1 MIPRLWALRRWL
13 ALCIVLLA
21 QAQPHLAQAL
31 ERVELRI
38 SGPDA
43 TALRPGLEA
52 AAQLTRAQ
60 ADGVSTPQD
69 VLSLALQEYSN
80 LLDALY
86 AQARYGATVSIQID
100 GAEAALI
107 DPFATPGSIKD
118 VIIAV
123 QPGPAFRVGTADIGP
138 LPPGTPMP
146 TAFRPGAPAGA
157 ASLQQAIAD
166 IRAAWRQ
173 AGFAKARVSAQR
185 ITANHA
191 TAQLALMVRF
201 DSGPPVRLG
210 TITPDP
216 DSAVNARRVLK
227 ISGLYQNEAFSPQA
241 LDKAASRLRRSGAF
255 QSVRLLEA
263 EDLSVGNRLDIAIDL
278 VDQKPRR
285 FGLGAEL
292 SSMEGLR
299 LGGFWMHRNLFGG
312 AERLRIEGEV
322 SGIGGQSGGTDAKL
336 HTRYDRPASF
346 GPDTHLWITG
356 DLAQLNEP
364 DFSTDSAKMAIG
376 MQRVIT
382 DNRTAEIGLALSTQ
396 RSRDV
401 FGRRNFSLA
410 ALPMSMTWEFRNTLL
425 SPSAGSYLSATLE
438 PYAKLGTPG
447 RGLRAG
453 LDARRYW
460 PLGQAGT
467 VFAGRAQL
475 GTVMGEALADMPPN
489 FLYFSGGGGTVRGHP
504 YQSLGVAQGS
514 LGQSGGRSFMA
525 TSLELRQ
532 PLRGNFSMVG
542 FWDAGFVGAGEWGA
556 GGGQWHAGA
565 GLGLRY
571 DTTLGPIRLDL
582 AGPVSGTTGDGL
594 QFYIGIG
601 QAF

>member
-1 MIPRLWALRRWL
+1 MM
-13 ALCIVLLA
+13 
-21 QAQPHLAQAL
+21 PHLWPLPRFFLLFAAVLVLAFPQDLRAF
-31 ERVELRI
+31 ERVSLQI
-38 SGPDA
+38 TGSDA
-43 TALRPGLEA
+43 AMLQPGLEA
-52 AAQLTRAQ
+52 AAQLNRAQ
-60 ADGVSTPQD
+60 ADGVSAPQD
-69 VLSLALQEYSN
+69 VLSLALQDYAN

-86 AQARYGATVSIQID
+86 AQARYSAAVSIKID

-107 DPFATPGSIKD
+107 DPFATPRTIKE
-118 VIIAV
+118 VVIAV
-123 QPGPAFRVGTADIGP
+123 QPGPAFQIGTADIGP
-138 LPPGTPMP
+138 LPPGTALPA
-146 TAFRPGAPAGA
+146 AFRPGATAGA
-157 ASLQQAIAD
+157 ASLQQGIAE
-166 IRAAWRQ
+166 IRTAWRQ
-173 AGFAKARVSAQR
+173 AGFAKADVSAQQ

-191 TAQLALMVRF
+191 TAQLALKLRF

-216 DSAVNARRVLK
+216 DSAVSARRVLK

-255 QSVRLLEA
+255 QSVRLHEA
-263 EDLSVGNRLDIAIDL
+263 ERLGPENQLDIAIDL

-299 LGGFWMHRNLFGG
+299 LGGFWMHRNLLGG
-312 AERLRIEGEV
+312 AERLRIEGEIA
-322 SGIGGQSGGTDAKL
+322 GIGGQSGGTDAKL
-336 HTRYDRPASF
+336 HARYDRPASF

-356 DLAQLNEP
+356 DIAQLDEP
-364 DFSTDSAKMAIG
+364 DYSSDSAELAIG

-382 DNRTAEIGLALSTQ
+382 DNRTAEIGLAFSTQ

-401 FGRRNFSLA
+401 FGQRSFSLG
-410 ALPMSMTWEFRNTLL
+410 ALPMSMTWEFRNNLL

-438 PYAKLGTPG
+438 PYAKLGTSG
-447 RGLRAG
+447 GGLRAG

-460 PLGQAGT
+460 PLGGAGT
-467 VFAGRAQL
+467 VLAGRAQL
-475 GTVMGEALADMPPN
+475 GTLMGEALADIPPN
-489 FLYFSGGGGTVRGHP
+489 FLYYSGGGGTVRGHP
-504 YQSLGVAQGS
+504 YQSLGVTQGN

-532 PLRGNFSMVG
+532 TLRGNFSVVG

-556 GGGQWHAGA
+556 VGGQWHAGA

-571 DTTLGPIRLDL
+571 DTSLGPIRLDL
-582 AGPVSGTTGDGL
+582 AGPVRGTTGDGL